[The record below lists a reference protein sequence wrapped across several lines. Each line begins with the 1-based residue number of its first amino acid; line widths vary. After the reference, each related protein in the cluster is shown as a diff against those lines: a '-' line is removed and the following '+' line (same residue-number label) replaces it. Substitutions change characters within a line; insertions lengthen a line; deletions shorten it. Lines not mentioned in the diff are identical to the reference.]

1 MLQDMILF
9 FVLHFVN
16 ISYLHFILYL
26 FFYFFVHLA
35 LSCDFTASKLK
46 PPLTAKAAAMTHTLS
61 AAVVA
66 ATREL
71 SIHSLVV
78 LSAAPVDGRSRSSDM
93 RTV

>member
-1 MLQDMILF
+1 MF
-9 FVLHFVN
+9 T
-16 ISYLHFILYL
+16 L
-26 FFYFFVHLA
+26 FFYIKHYHVI
-35 LSCDFTASKLK
+35 SIFTASKLK